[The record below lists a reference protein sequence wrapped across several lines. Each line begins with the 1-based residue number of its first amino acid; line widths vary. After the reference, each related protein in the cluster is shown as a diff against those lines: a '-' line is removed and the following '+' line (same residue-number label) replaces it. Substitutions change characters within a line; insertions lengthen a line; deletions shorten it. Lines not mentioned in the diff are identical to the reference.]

1 FLSSHS
7 ACTALDSMVQMGNRK
22 LNMCHAITPAH
33 MHTWTHTNPVTVE
46 TNVESA
52 SLEEWKASEV
62 AAPVGVTCA
71 QDGGMQRV
79 MRRLDRNLGK
89 MYRALGRDTLSIV
102 ILPGFIRD
110 GVEYHGLCFIQVK
123 QVKGH

>member
-1 FLSSHS
+1 MRLSHIPHVLFAVCVCVCVEFLSSHS

-71 QDGGMQRV
+71 Q
-79 MRRLDRNLGK
+79 
-89 MYRALGRDTLSIV
+89 
-102 ILPGFIRD
+102 
-110 GVEYHGLCFIQVK
+110 VK
-123 QVKGH
+123 LM